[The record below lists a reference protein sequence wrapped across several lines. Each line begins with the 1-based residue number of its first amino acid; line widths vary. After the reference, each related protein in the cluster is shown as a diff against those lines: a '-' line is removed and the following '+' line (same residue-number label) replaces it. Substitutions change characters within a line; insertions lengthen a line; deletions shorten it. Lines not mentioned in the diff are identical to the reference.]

1 MKTNLLTLL
10 SVLVLAAC
18 LSSCSE
24 KQAPLKDY
32 THESKDSVEA
42 RMRWWHDA
50 KFGMFIHWG
59 VYSVPA
65 GEYQGKTVKGLG
77 EWIMNDASIP
87 KTEYEKFAKQ
97 FNPVKFNAADWVK
110 TAKEAGVKY
119 IVITSKHHDG
129 FALWGSKVSKY
140 NIVDY
145 APYGKDVLKMLAD
158 ECAKQGIVFCFY
170 HSIMDW
176 HQPDADSTHWAKYR
190 EEYLK
195 KQLAELLSGYGKLGV
210 LWFDGEWVK
219 EWTEE
224 QGKDLYNYVRNLQP
238 DILVNNRVGKGRQGM
253 QGMSKDNS
261 YVGDFGTPE
270 QEILSTAS
278 TMPWESC
285 MTMNDTWG
293 FKTSDTNWKSTE
305 TLVKNL
311 VDIVSKGGNFLLN
324 IGPTSE
330 GLIPDASVKR
340 LKEMG
345 EWLQINGEAVYNTKQ
360 LKNYKEG
367 DDIRYT
373 ASSDGK
379 YIYAALMNV
388 EKLQKEK
395 KAVIKQIKPAAG
407 SKIIMLGVQEDQ
419 NYKELKW
426 EYSEKTGL
434 TVHLPPGPV
443 TFPFVYVWVLKI
455 EGNEL

>member
-1 MKTNLLTLL
+1 MKKNITQLLFILMLMISIT
-10 SVLVLAAC
+10 
-18 LSSCSE
+18 SCN
-24 KQAPLKDY
+24 QQPPQTDY
-32 THESKDSVEA
+32 TKESKEATEA
-42 RMRWWHDA
+42 RMKWWHDA
-50 KFGMFIHWG
+50 RFGMFIHWG

-65 GEYQGKTVKGLG
+65 GEYQGKTSPGLG
-77 EWIMNDASIP
+77 EWLMNDAKIP
-87 KTEYEKFAKQ
+87 RSEYEKFAKQ
-97 FNPVKFNAADWVK
+97 FNPVKFDAAEWVK

-129 FALWGSKVSKY
+129 FAMWGSKVSKY

-145 APYGKDVLKMLAD
+145 APYGKDVLKMLSD
-158 ECAKQGIVFCFY
+158 ECARQGIVFCFY

-176 HQPDADSTHWAKYR
+176 HQPDADSVNWAKYR
-190 EEYLK
+190 EKYLK
-195 KQLAELLSGYGKLGV
+195 KQLSELLTGYGKLGV

-219 EWTEE
+219 EWTED

-270 QEILSTAS
+270 QEILSTTS

-305 TLVKNL
+305 TLVRNL

-330 GLIPDASVKR
+330 GLIPAPSVER

-345 EWLQINGEAVYNTKQ
+345 SWLKINGEAIYGAKQ

-367 DDIRYT
+367 DNIRYT
-373 ASSDGK
+373 ASADGK
-379 YIYAALMNV
+379 NIYASLFLPLDKQV
-388 EKLQKEK
+388 VL
-395 KAVIKQIKPAAG
+395 KQIKPADG
-407 SKIIMLGVQEDQ
+407 SKIKMLGLDED
-419 NYKELKW
+419 LKW
-426 EYSEKTGL
+426 KYDAKSGL
-434 TVHLPPGPV
+434 TVQLPASATTLPIK
-443 TFPFVYVWVLKI
+443 YVWVLKI
-455 EGNEL
+455 EGTEL